1 MKPSMKK
8 GSNRHSLDIVSDM
21 LSAASVKARKTRIMY
36 QANLSFTQVEKYLHS
51 LLENGLLCHDG
62 DSCYSV
68 TQKGLEF
75 LRLYSEYVEH
85 CKQIEDRVGQ
95 SAREK
100 LLLEG
105 MCALGRDFNGGFKV
119 TRKATFPEM

>member
-75 LRLYSEYVEH
+75 LKLYSEYVEH
-85 CKQIEDRVGQ
+85 CKQIKNNVDQ

-100 LLLEG
+100 MFLED
-105 MCALGRDFNGGFKV
+105 MCTSGRDFKGGFEA
-119 TRKATFPEM
+119 TRKTLFPKT

>member
-51 LLENGLLCHDG
+51 LLKNGLLCHDG
-62 DSCYSV
+62 NSCYEI
-68 TQKGLEF
+68 TQRGQEF
-75 LRLYSEYVEH
+75 LKLYGEYVEH
-85 CKQIEDRVGQ
+85 CEQIKNSVDQ
-95 SAREK
+95 SVREK

-105 MCALGRDFNGGFKV
+105 MCHSREGHGHL
-119 TRKATFPEM
+119 KAMSKTL

>member
-51 LLENGLLCHDG
+51 LLENGLLCHGG
-62 DSCYSV
+62 DSCYAV

-75 LRLYSEYVEH
+75 LKLYSEYVEH
-85 CKQIEDRVGQ
+85 CKQIKDRVNQ
-95 SAREK
+95 SSRER
-100 LLLEG
+100 LLLED
-105 MCALGRDFNGGFKV
+105 MCAIGRGFNGGFKV
-119 TRKATFPEM
+119 TRRAAVPEM